1 MIPQAWSAPF
11 LSWAAGA
18 VAFLKGQI
26 RSWLNNCVTLV
37 TATGMLPRSAITR
50 GFTQVRPAYRCCYFC
65 CYFPHCF
72 FFLTHF
78 LSLSLSLSLF
88 FFFFFFFF
96 SFLFSFGRTNA

>member
-37 TATGMLPRSAITR
+37 TA
-50 GFTQVRPAYRCCYFC
+50 
-65 CYFPHCF
+65 H
-72 FFLTHF
+72 
-78 LSLSLSLSLF
+78 
-88 FFFFFFFF
+88 
-96 SFLFSFGRTNA
+96 

>member
-50 GFTQVRPAYRCCYFC
+50 GFTQVRSAYRCCYFC
-65 CYFPHCF
+65 CYFPH
-72 FFLTHF
+72 
-78 LSLSLSLSLF
+78 
-88 FFFFFFFF
+88 
-96 SFLFSFGRTNA
+96 